1 VIQQIPLD
9 GGLVTQVDPE
19 EVGISACTELI
30 NAEFDKPGLIYKRKG
45 RGTATS
51 VATNI
56 NEITRWVSP
65 DGETYWILCDTDGK
79 VYRATSLGSLT
90 ELFDSTGTRVRI
102 SNYGSMLR
110 FAGGLGFEPKLYQF
124 IDRDFFWWDGTYGY
138 EFTPAF
144 NTDKAIAQEIDFT
157 LEQAGSWHTDYV
169 SSMAH
174 LSKSYQYKLTFVYD
188 GNQET
193 ELPKL
198 SAVSSKMAIDASG
211 VGDND
216 VFFFEVEFDQTKW
229 NPRCTGI
236 NVYRREGSGAY
247 YKVASASTLSR
258 DKDQNVQVA
267 DGNAFTTKVMVD
279 SSNGLTS
286 AVDGEEL
293 YVNGFAH
300 TIATQQNGQ
309 FASMDNTVNSNIGN
323 TWGTLTGHKDVIF
336 DNNGADIDSDVT
348 EGWFIGES
356 PSNAVT
362 GVHDTEGSLYG
373 DWDRTSGGI
382 TISRQGTG
390 NTYNSTATLPYYGNY
405 CLKISTNNVS
415 SNWAYYR
422 LGDTGFTGTDTIV
435 VSFYWIMDTMEV
447 ASSIASI
454 SISTS
459 DSGAGTKLVDYI
471 GVAWGHP
478 AGTADKWRYVQKEI
492 LISSIPY
499 YDEGDA
505 LYFNVNMYDTNWATG
520 FGNLWIDNLIVTK
533 KVYNTTTGKL
543 GFGNDVVASTSFD
556 LGAEDSAQGWGAQFY
571 SQYGIGSI
579 KNNYQYSF
587 KHQASTFSASTTDT
601 VHVNRSYMWQDK
613 GTTHRFHYRDLDDTN
628 GIVHPTGETSLDVNF
643 TYSINLDGRQYV
655 AGVAL
660 NPSAENETHDDW
672 VMFSELSQPDVI
684 PITNYIAIPDMQG
697 GEIKGLAK
705 LIGDLVVFQSKGIYR
720 LSIPSA
726 DPFSWSLSE
735 SEANIGCIAPDS
747 IVEHD
752 AGIFFAGNDNYY
764 HLGANFQAIPVT
776 QTIRDVYQGI
786 PNLEETRAI
795 IDVKK
800 NRLLC
805 KFGNSNATVYALDL
819 TKIKQGIE
827 HWSKMDMSEDKNC
840 DLFAI
845 DEDLKVYTIEADT
858 TSYLAELNPTT
869 SSEETSFKRTT
880 GWIAQSDLGVRRHL
894 RKLKIRYSSADDLTV
909 KFYIDGDS
917 TTVVHT
923 ITIPAD
929 TSGADWYWCKPG
941 VRGRLFMI
949 EVSTEASPN
958 DVEIR
963 RMEIEIE

>member
-45 RGTATS
+45 RATATS

-65 DGETYWILCDTDGK
+65 DGETYWIVCDTDGK
-79 VYRATSLGSLT
+79 VYVTDDEEVLAGKDIFT
-90 ELFDSTGTRVRI
+90 STGTRVRI

-110 FAGGLGFEPKLYQF
+110 FAGGLGYEPTLYQF

-144 NTDKAIAQEIDFT
+144 HTDKAIPQSIGSELIQCGGLNTDFT
-157 LEQAGSWHTDYV
+157 T
-169 SSMAH
+169 SMAH
-174 LSKSYQYKLTFVYD
+174 STKSYQYKLTFVYD

-198 SAVSSKMAIDASG
+198 SAVSSKMAVNDK
-211 VGDND
+211 VVDNDD
-216 VFFFEVEFDQTKW
+216 VFFFDLEFDQTTW

-300 TIATQQNGQ
+300 TIASQQNSQ
-309 FASMDNTVNSNIGN
+309 FASMTDALNGDLSN
-323 TWGTLTGHKDVIF
+323 TWGTLAGHTNLIF
-336 DNNGADIDSDVT
+336 DNNGATLYGNTTGGWFVGDGISNGSTGILDYTGAT
-348 EGWFIGES
+348 EGAWTDDGS
-356 PSNAVT
+356 AMLVT
-362 GVHDTEGSLYG
+362 QASQGKYG
-373 DWDRTSGGI
+373 
-382 TISRQGTG
+382 
-390 NTYNSTATLPYYGNY
+390 STALQFAINVGSIVKKCYYN
-405 CLKISTNNVS
+405 L
-415 SNWAYYR
+415 
-422 LGDTGFTGTDTIV
+422 GFTGLTSTDVIIV
-435 VSFYWIMDTMEV
+435 AFWFKCFKLG
-447 ASSIASI
+447 ASSAYCKIGI
-454 SISTS
+454 SDT
-459 DSGAGTKLVDYI
+459 AGGLDVEVVDLVGD
-471 GVAWGHP
+471 AT
-478 AGTADKWRYVQKEI
+478 GTDAQNPGIDEGYGWKYVQKEI
-492 LISSIPY
+492 TLSDISGYSNGDNLY
-499 YDEGDA
+499 LTVQVYDNTNPEDA
-505 LYFNVNMYDTNWATG
+505 GVY
-520 FGNLWIDNLIVTK
+520 IDNLAVAK

-543 GFGNDVVASTSFD
+543 GFGSDVVASTSLD
-556 LGAEDSAQGWGAQFY
+556 LGAEDSAQGWGVQVGGTNA
-571 SQYGIGSI
+571 GIGSI

-587 KHQASTFSASTTDT
+587 KHQASTFSASTTET
-601 VHVNRSYMWQDK
+601 VHVNRSYMWK
-613 GTTHRFHYRDLDDTN
+613 YTGTTHIFEYRDLDDTN
-628 GIVHPTGETSLDVNF
+628 GIVHPTGEVSLDVNF

-660 NPSAENETHDDW
+660 NPSSENELHDDW
-672 VMFSELSQPDVI
+672 VMFSELSQPDII

-735 SEANIGCIAPDS
+735 SEANIGCVAPDS

-786 PNLEETRAI
+786 SNLEDTRAI

-827 HWSKMDMSEDKNC
+827 HWSKMDMSTSKNA

-845 DEDLKVYTIEADT
+845 DEDLKVYTIEAGL

-869 SSEETSFKRTT
+869 SSESTTFKRTT
-880 GWIAQSDLGVRRHL
+880 GWISQSDLGVRSHL
-894 RKLKIRYSSADDLTV
+894 RKLNIRYVSTDVLTV

-923 ITIPAD
+923 VTIPAD
-929 TSGADWYWCKPG
+929 TSGADWYRCKPG
-941 VRGRLFMI
+941 VRGRSFMI
-949 EVSTEASPN
+949 EVSTEASPD

-963 RMEIEIE
+963 RMEVEIE